1 MDPTALLNDEHE
13 KVMEGTQPVA
23 TWLAGGK
30 REEGLVVLEIWVC
43 HSYNIE
49 SNCFS
54 HDTIHKILFKFSHHL
69 LAI

>member
-30 REEGLVVLEIWVC
+30 REEGLVVLEI
-43 HSYNIE
+43 
-49 SNCFS
+49 
-54 HDTIHKILFKFSHHL
+54 
-69 LAI
+69 